1 MADTER
7 PGSIARFFKILASD
21 SVPANTRRNIY
32 QGTATDFDGQ
42 PVHLSVDYIGPAT
55 YEFHVSGRSTQ
66 IHQPRKLIDKS
77 DIVPLFA
84 SQFGLSDVHLERIFN
99 RCRARSSSATVD
111 NDRCS
116 IGKLGGGTHWPCRVA
131 FRPGN

>member
-7 PGSIARFFKILASD
+7 PGTIARFFKILASD
-21 SVPANTRRNIY
+21 SVPANTSRNIY

-55 YEFHVSGRSTQ
+55 YELHVSGRSTQ
-66 IHQPRKLIDKS
+66 IHRPRRPIDKS

-84 SQFGLSDVHLERIFN
+84 SQFGLSDVRVERIFQPS
-99 RCRARSSSATVD
+99 RSERSDEKDFAGASLSKA
-111 NDRCS
+111 S
-116 IGKLGGGTHWPCRVA
+116 
-131 FRPGN
+131 